1 MDLSVRYSNLVDTKT
16 RVQLQLKD
24 GVVFN
29 NRYEGDPTA
38 GGVKIRKSGA
48 ATIVD
53 YDKSNGVALTEG
65 ASQWITISE
74 FKDKAVSEII
84 DGFNAAAVPDGLVA
98 DRLDE
103 AGYGM
108 ALVLDTDG
116 AKELVSGGTTLA
128 DTTALTK
135 SNIYGKIVDMR
146 TALTKAGVPNDGQ
159 RYILVSPD
167 AMAYILK
174 SDEFTPA
181 STLGDV
187 VKGTGIVG
195 TIAGFN
201 VIESA
206 NLGTVTTGE
215 GQEAVTRNVEFV
227 AGHPAYATRVNEW
240 AVPVH
245 VQDLSGSG
253 KYIGASAV
261 QGRKVY
267 AHKVTNANAIL
278 VKVTA

>member
-1 MDLSVRYSNLVDTKT
+1 MDTSVRYSNLVDTKT

-29 NRYEGDPTA
+29 NRYEGSAKA
-38 GGVKIRKSGA
+38 GAVKVRKSGA
-48 ATIVD
+48 ATIAD
-53 YDKSNGVALTEG
+53 YNKTNGVALTEG
-65 ASQWITISE
+65 ASEYITITIN
-74 FKDKAVSEII
+74 KDKAVNEII
-84 DGFNAAAVPDGLVA
+84 DGYNAAAVPDGLVA

-116 AKELVSGGTTLA
+116 AAVLVGEGTTLE
-128 DTTALTK
+128 DTTAVTA
-135 SNIYGKIVDMR
+135 STIYSKIVDMR

-159 RYILVSPD
+159 RYILVAPD
-167 AMAYILK
+167 VMGLVLK
-174 SDEFTPA
+174 SSEFTPA

-206 NLGTVTTGE
+206 NLGE
-215 GQEAVTRNVEFV
+215 GVEFV

-267 AHKVTNANAIL
+267 AHKVTNPDCIL
-278 VKVTA
+278 VKTTNF